1 MQRNPVQRYS
11 MVMPIYSREAS
22 RERLNV
28 VPCYGGCP
36 VPPPLPPPPP
46 PNNHPVSPVRLR
58 PTEAVHRRTSPSAH
72 LQVPVPFP
80 RNHMVPT
87 IYDKDA
93 SVAHVHHVVP
103 QTGSAAVPVGR
114 FRSFARVSTST
125 SPRDF
130 NHLQVHRTFSSPRSQ
145 TYTNRPSGRGLWQSP
160 REVEVRT
167 VTGTASRNARY
178 QGQHV
183 QTTLGRLSGGRS
195 SYGSSLSG
203 HRLSRSPDGVKNED
217 ATEDMQ
223 SPVERLGKPVVSQRP
238 PASLSDHYFTLKK
251 DRGALSSSTMAP
263 DEAQSPEQVQ
273 VFRSEA
279 PEAART
285 PPQRVMPS
293 EAVIPSEPVT
303 LPFGTEKVKPV
314 PNQGKSWT
322 PPAMRNLDRPSEVL
336 NVKAQATRTVAPAD
350 VQEARTPE
358 GVTTKHPPR
367 RPVKGR
373 RLSKNESARLSVKEE
388 QKSIPNERRLSATT
402 EDARKDPGRLL
413 CDERRVSTRAE
424 GQHQDPGGPAFA
436 GAPIPRVTR
445 EATGEP
451 EAAQAPVAPAPD
463 FPEIVAKIPSV
474 PAPAQETKD
483 FASSGSFLPWALKSL
498 NEGQAAKICSTDSLD
513 QLTGFELRVSCPTCK
528 GHCPDHV
535 RCRQRAEQ
543 AAFRRRAEGPTPWE
557 LKGWEDGANQPNLGT
572 WMVWMVHR
580 VYLNDPSLES
590 LDFGCFHVPRG
601 DQEPR
606 ILPKLFKALASNTHL
621 KHLMLGNTALESDK
635 VCISQLGGA
644 LRANST
650 LEKLDLQANFL
661 EMCDLAVIFE
671 ALAENTGLKDLKVN
685 FQACAKQSFRD
696 LMLEQG
702 NDVYKAAA
710 AAFRS
715 NRSLV
720 KLDLILLQRH
730 WQDQI
735 CRGLMQNRQELRKSV
750 VPKAGG

>member
-1 MQRNPVQRYS
+1 
-11 MVMPIYSREAS
+11 
-22 RERLNV
+22 
-28 VPCYGGCP
+28 
-36 VPPPLPPPPP
+36 
-46 PNNHPVSPVRLR
+46 
-58 PTEAVHRRTSPSAH
+58 
-72 LQVPVPFP
+72 
-80 RNHMVPT
+80 
-87 IYDKDA
+87 
-93 SVAHVHHVVP
+93 
-103 QTGSAAVPVGR
+103 
-114 FRSFARVSTST
+114 
-125 SPRDF
+125 
-130 NHLQVHRTFSSPRSQ
+130 
-145 TYTNRPSGRGLWQSP
+145 
-160 REVEVRT
+160 
-167 VTGTASRNARY
+167 
-178 QGQHV
+178 
-183 QTTLGRLSGGRS
+183 
-195 SYGSSLSG
+195 
-203 HRLSRSPDGVKNED
+203 
-217 ATEDMQ
+217 
-223 SPVERLGKPVVSQRP
+223 
-238 PASLSDHYFTLKK
+238 
-251 DRGALSSSTMAP
+251 
-263 DEAQSPEQVQ
+263 
-273 VFRSEA
+273 
-279 PEAART
+279 
-285 PPQRVMPS
+285 
-293 EAVIPSEPVT
+293 
-303 LPFGTEKVKPV
+303 
-314 PNQGKSWT
+314 
-322 PPAMRNLDRPSEVL
+322 VL
-336 NVKAQATRTVAPAD
+336 NVKTQATRTVAPAD
-350 VQEARTPE
+350 VPEARTPE

-373 RLSKNESARLSVKEE
+373 RLSKNESAQLSVKEE

-402 EDARKDPGRLL
+402 EDARNYPGRLL

-424 GQHQDPGGPAFA
+424 GYQDARRDPGRPIRCNEQQLLTTAEGHQDVRRVQARLIPCNEQQPPTAEGHQDARSHPPRPIPFNQRQLPVSAEVRQGVGRAPTRLIPCNEQQLPTTADEHQDMHRDPGRPIPCKERQLPATAEGHQDACRDSGRPSPCHEGQLPATAERHQDVRRESGAPIPCNVQQLPTTTEGHQDPGGGPAFA

-445 EATGEP
+445 EATVAEP
-451 EAAQAPVAPAPD
+451 EAAAPA
-463 FPEIVAKIPSV
+463 
-474 PAPAQETKD
+474 APAQD
-483 FASSGSFLPWALKSL
+483 SSGSFLCWALKTL
-498 NEGQAAKICSTDSLD
+498 NEGQAAEICTDSLD
-513 QLTGFELRVSCPTCK
+513 QLAGFELRVLCPTCK

-543 AAFRRRAEGPTPWE
+543 AAFRHRAEGPYPSE
-557 LKGWEDGANQPNLGT
+557 LKDWADAANQPNLGT

-601 DQEPR
+601 DKEPR

-635 VCISQLGGA
+635 VCISHLGDA

-671 ALAENTGLKDLKVN
+671 ALAENTGLKELKVN